1 MKGKKKNSSK
11 DRQSHYMPCLR
22 YMKDEGCRHGSVP
35 SDVCWIPSQGRFL
48 LLWLLVLPA
57 STCREG
63 TSFRWACR
71 LPSDHL
77 DSSSHKQLRGLTEFL
92 TSSLSWYYPANLDL
106 RFHRV
111 SISFLP
117 CLPIQLLDPICLVV
131 CLSGFIFYHCH
142 KKKTPHLCFSFSA
155 SRVTWPFFL
164 FMSPTSLF
172 SLVWHLGCSSR
183 HTRTTSFS
191 Q

>member
-1 MKGKKKNSSK
+1 MQAWGCPLQCLLNSFP
-11 DRQSHYMPCLR
+11 RQVSTFMTVSSPSQQVQGGHQLQV
-22 YMKDEGCRHGSVP
+22 SVP
-35 SDVCWIPSQGRFL
+35 TPFWPSWQFIPQTTQRTRRISHL
-48 LLWLLVLPA
+48 LPFLVLP
-57 STCREG
+57 S
-63 TSFRWACR
+63 
-71 LPSDHL
+71 
-77 DSSSHKQLRGLTEFL
+77 
-92 TSSLSWYYPANLDL
+92 ANLDL

-117 CLPIQLLDPICLVV
+117 CLPIRLLDPICLVV
-131 CLSGFIFYHCH
+131 CLSGFIFCHCH
-142 KKKTPHLCFSFSA
+142 KKKTPHLCFSFSP